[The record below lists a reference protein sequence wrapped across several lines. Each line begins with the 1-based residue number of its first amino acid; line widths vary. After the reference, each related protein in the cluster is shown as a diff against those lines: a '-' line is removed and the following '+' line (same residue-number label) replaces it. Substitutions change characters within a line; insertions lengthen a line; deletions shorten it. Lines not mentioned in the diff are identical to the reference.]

1 MKLVGKD
8 FYLPGNV
15 HVRYS
20 VKGVEGLV
28 RRAGRNQFIYRL
40 SGLVRTRPGGAEN
53 RQRYFTMVFLYYVV
67 HWYRG
72 LEEHLINYHG
82 Y

>member
-1 MKLVGKD
+1 MTKD
-8 FYLPGNV
+8 
-15 HVRYS
+15 S

-67 HWYRG
+67 HRYRG
-72 LEEHLINYHG
+72 VGRNIELNIMVVKMCWK
-82 Y
+82 

>member
-1 MKLVGKD
+1 MLTKD
-8 FYLPGNV
+8 
-15 HVRYS
+15 S

-28 RRAGRNQFIYRL
+28 RNQFIYRL

-72 LEEHLINYHG
+72 VGRNIELNNLFFRCV
-82 Y
+82 